1 MVFVKKKCAIF
12 AVFNNN
18 RSILGMKVIEMCKT
32 NSIMSQFL
40 SELRSVDIQRDSMRF
55 RRNLERIGETI
66 AYEVSK
72 TLRYESVEIDTPLG
86 VSTMML
92 PLEFPVVASILRAG
106 LPLHNGILNIFDKS
120 ENAFIS
126 AYRKYHKNGEFDI
139 ELEYIS
145 SPDLTDKTVIVADP
159 MLATGASMVMTY
171 RALLEFGKPLHTHF
185 VSVIGSVEG
194 VEYVKKNIGAEKVS
208 LWIASI
214 DDALTAQA
222 YIVPGLGDA
231 GDLAYGKKL

>member
-1 MVFVKKKCAIF
+1 MVFMKKKYVIF

-18 RSILGMKVIEMCKT
+18 KSILSMKVIEMCKT

-55 RRNLERIGETI
+55 RRNLERIGETM

-72 TLRYESVEIDTPLG
+72 TLCYENVEIDTPLG

-92 PLEFPVVASILRAG
+92 PLEFPVIASILRAG
-106 LPLHNGILNIFDKS
+106 LPMHNGILNIFDKS

-126 AYRKYHKNGEFDI
+126 AYRKYHKNGEFNI

-145 SPDLTDKTVIVADP
+145 SPDLTDRTLIIADP

-171 RALLEFGKPLHTHF
+171 KSLLEFGKPLHTHF
-185 VSVIGSVEG
+185 ISIIGSVEG
-194 VEYVKKNIGAEKVS
+194 VEYVKKNIGAEKVT
-208 LWIASI
+208 LWVVSI

-231 GDLAYGKKL
+231 GDLAYGKKN